1 MTPRSLTL
9 VCVLALAPLSIH
21 AAQPVPLP
29 EVEVTATREPE
40 PVDRVPASVTVVSG
54 EELRARGATDLRT
67 ALALVAGVDAPPGG
81 DSGPAGAVPSFW
93 GLHEFDAFLLVV
105 DGVPWGGAFNP
116 AIPALNLN
124 DVERIE
130 VLKGA
135 APVVYGATA
144 FVGVVQVIHYPAG
157 RAANEVHAGY
167 GSYGSASAGGSYAL
181 PAFGGWRQSLAVS
194 GERRKYSDP
203 RTGINEGKLLYRGA
217 GELAGGQ
224 LRFDADLAAQR
235 QAPAS
240 PVIRQGNELVTP
252 VDANYNPADA
262 RIDEHRYHFV
272 LGYLRDTPLGRWDST
287 ASYAHS
293 NVRDVR
299 GFLRPDFNDPTA
311 EPDAAGD
318 NADYQNQNRGILDLY
333 LDSHF
338 SSRLAPELELVYGA
352 DALYGSGK
360 QESVNGAYCAGGTA
374 FGCPPDQSG
383 AIPPATTSR
392 PVDEINRLDDRRSF
406 LGQYVQLDW
415 KPGERW
421 DVNGGLRLNETRERN
436 TSTHVDTADPTA
448 NTYDYETKTHVRL
461 SGSLGASYRA
471 WTDGVDQAVLYADYR
486 NTFKPAA
493 LDFGP
498 DVPFPSILDPETARS
513 YEGGVKGR
521 LADGRLDYELELFFL
536 HFNNLVVS
544 NASGALENAGSELL
558 RGIEAQTRYRLR
570 PDLSLLLNYSYHDA
584 RYGRYQ
590 TLAGDVPQ
598 DLGGKHLELSPHALA
613 AAGLIYDRPQ
623 GFSASLVANYVGNR
637 FLNRRNTA
645 VAGSYITLDAGL
657 GYRWRRYRLAVNGY
671 NLTDARKPVTESEF
685 GDASYYLLPARSV
698 VVSLGA
704 SL

>member
-1 MTPRSLTL
+1 M
-9 VCVLALAPLSIH
+9 
-21 AAQPVPLP
+21 PLP

-333 LDSHF
+333 LDS
-338 SSRLAPELELVYGA
+338 
-352 DALYGSGK
+352 
-360 QESVNGAYCAGGTA
+360 
-374 FGCPPDQSG
+374 
-383 AIPPATTSR
+383 
-392 PVDEINRLDDRRSF
+392 
-406 LGQYVQLDW
+406 
-415 KPGERW
+415 
-421 DVNGGLRLNETRERN
+421 
-436 TSTHVDTADPTA
+436 
-448 NTYDYETKTHVRL
+448 
-461 SGSLGASYRA
+461 
-471 WTDGVDQAVLYADYR
+471 
-486 NTFKPAA
+486 
-493 LDFGP
+493 
-498 DVPFPSILDPETARS
+498 
-513 YEGGVKGR
+513 
-521 LADGRLDYELELFFL
+521 
-536 HFNNLVVS
+536 
-544 NASGALENAGSELL
+544 
-558 RGIEAQTRYRLR
+558 
-570 PDLSLLLNYSYHDA
+570 
-584 RYGRYQ
+584 
-590 TLAGDVPQ
+590 
-598 DLGGKHLELSPHALA
+598 
-613 AAGLIYDRPQ
+613 
-623 GFSASLVANYVGNR
+623 
-637 FLNRRNTA
+637 
-645 VAGSYITLDAGL
+645 
-657 GYRWRRYRLAVNGY
+657 
-671 NLTDARKPVTESEF
+671 
-685 GDASYYLLPARSV
+685 
-698 VVSLGA
+698 
-704 SL
+704 